1 MFLKAFISV
10 LTPLI
15 LISSFQVSASN
26 AGVSNAKASN
36 KMSKIMDRAL
46 TQGVLTKELRTKI
59 EVNFLS
65 LIADKVLVAAT
76 IKQNQSK
83 VPLAEI
89 KKIDLEWREAEDFL
103 PVQEEKQSNGCAKR
117 LRKLMSRSV
126 VEIFVMDNQGAIVCE
141 NDLTSDYWQGDESK
155 WTNSYKD
162 GKGGIDVGKLKLDQS
177 VDAMIQQI
185 SLPMF
190 DTNGS
195 VIGAITI
202 GVVPSRL

>member
-1 MFLKAFISV
+1 MFIKPF
-10 LTPLI
+10 LTAIIPLI
-15 LISSFQVSASN
+15 LIGSFHASASN
-26 AGVSNAKASN
+26 AEANK

-46 TQGVLTKELRTKI
+46 AQGVFTKKLRASI
-59 EVNFLS
+59 EENFLS
-65 LIADKVLVAAT
+65 LVTDKVLVDAT
-76 IKQNQSK
+76 KKQNRKK
-83 VPLAEI
+83 VSLAEI
-89 KKIDLEWREAEDFL
+89 KKIDKEWQEAEDFL
-103 PVQEEKQSNGCAKR
+103 PVQKEKQSNVCAVR
-117 LRKLMSRSV
+117 LRSLMSRSV

-141 NDLTSDYWQGDESK
+141 NDLTSDYWQGDEAK

-162 GKGGIDVGKLKLDQS
+162 GKGGIEVGELKLDQS

-202 GVVPSRL
+202 GVVPNRL